1 MGFSSWEIWQYS
13 KTGDVPGIKGLVDL
27 DILSLNLTWKSIQ
40 QKMNRPYEIF
50 IRKYE

>member
-13 KTGDVPGIKGLVDL
+13 KTRDVPGIKGLVDL
-27 DILSLNLTWKSIQ
+27 DILSINLTWKSLQ
-40 QKMNRPYEIF
+40 QKMNRPYKIY